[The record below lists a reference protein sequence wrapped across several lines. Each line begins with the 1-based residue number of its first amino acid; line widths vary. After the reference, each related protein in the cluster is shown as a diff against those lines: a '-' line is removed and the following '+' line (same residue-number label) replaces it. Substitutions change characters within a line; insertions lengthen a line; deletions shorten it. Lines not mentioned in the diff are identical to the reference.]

1 MSATGRE
8 PARNPEDDR
17 ATVPQAQRIEEP
29 SVQPTGRATGP
40 GTSPRDP
47 RRDGIF
53 PTRGPIPT
61 PEPADPR
68 RAAEVPQSP
77 NFAAKLSYALQGI
90 QYGVVTQVNLR
101 IHLAVAVLAIVLGF
115 ALQVSLTRMMV
126 VIVLCGAVIAAELL
140 NTGIECAV
148 NLVSP
153 GYHPLAKA
161 AKDTAAGAVF
171 ILALTAITVGA
182 VIYIDAFMALLGT

>member
-1 MSATGRE
+1 MTTVDRE
-8 PARNPEDDR
+8 PARGGVRTPAVEHSSR
-17 ATVPQAQRIEEP
+17 E
-29 SVQPTGRATGP
+29 
-40 GTSPRDP
+40 P
-47 RRDGIF
+47 RRGGIF
-53 PTRGPIPT
+53 PTKGPIPT

-77 NFAAKLSYALQGI
+77 NLTSKFSYALQGI
-90 QYGVVTQVNLR
+90 RYGFVTQINLR
-101 IHLAVAVLAIVLGF
+101 IHFGAAILAIVLGF
-115 ALQVSLTRMMV
+115 VIQVGTTQMMV
-126 VIVLCGAVIAAELL
+126 IIFLCGAVISAELL

-171 ILALTAITVGA
+171 ILAVTAIIVGA
-182 VIYIDAFMALLGT
+182 VIYIGAFMALLGR